1 MTRFISVADCDF
13 GFCECMKAQDF
24 ENASSYYESLKHHYK
39 KRGKQIKTLLNN
51 KCKIIKEK
59 DKQISKLQAE
69 VENLHKHIY
78 NNCKCNNCKLQK
90 TLEKVSSIIG
100 GKNENKNI

>member
-13 GFCECMKAQDF
+13 GFCECMEARDF

-59 DKQISKLQAE
+59 DKQIQELQAE
-69 VENLHKHIY
+69 VERLSDLCFKKESELMDLKDLIP
-78 NNCKCNNCKLQK
+78 
-90 TLEKVSSIIG
+90 I
-100 GKNENKNI
+100 KNKIKRVVK